1 MTVCKFYYQL
11 DQCWVLWKTRTYRIE
26 I

>member
-1 MTVCKFYYQL
+1 MTVCKFWCQL